1 MSRSKLIKRR
11 KEMSD
16 TAAVL
21 VMVATV
27 AFVCMLYLILVK
39 LTERPEP
46 DLSLCPF
53 CDQPVQH

>member
-1 MSRSKLIKRR
+1 MGRSKLIKQR
-11 KEMSD
+11 EMSD

-21 VMVATV
+21 IMVATV
-27 AFVCMLYLILVK
+27 MFVCALYLMLVR

-53 CDQPVQH
+53 CDQPVRH

>member
-1 MSRSKLIKRR
+1 MSRSKLIKQRD
-11 KEMSD
+11 MSD

-27 AFVCMLYLILVK
+27 MFVCMLYLILVK
-39 LTERPEP
+39 LTDQPEP